1 MSMAWQKDEKK
12 RSIELEKAMKELKLD
27 NSALQ
32 ANKTSLEDELFTLE
46 KNIVVML
53 AETFNQTNPT
63 SI

>member
-1 MSMAWQKDEKK
+1 MAWQKDEKK